1 MKNTPMYRVLYHS
14 KPELLREAL
23 KPERLKLLAK
33 PEMVK
38 TLIKVDKAIKRFR
51 FNPQEVEEFAKNYRK
66 I

>member
-38 TLIKVDKAIKRFR
+38 TLIKVDKAILKLIDKQTD
-51 FNPQEVEEFAKNYRK
+51 NSVK
-66 I
+66 

>member
-1 MKNTPMYRVLYHS
+1 MYRVLYHS

-38 TLIKVDKAIKRFR
+38 TLIKVDKAILKLIDK
-51 FNPQEVEEFAKNYRK
+51 QTDKSVK
-66 I
+66 